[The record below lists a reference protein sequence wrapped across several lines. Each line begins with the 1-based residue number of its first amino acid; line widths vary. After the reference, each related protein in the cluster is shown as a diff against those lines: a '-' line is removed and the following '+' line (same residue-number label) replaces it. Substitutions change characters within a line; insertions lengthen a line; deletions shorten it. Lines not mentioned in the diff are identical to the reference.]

1 MFVIKPN
8 NGTDWQEALFML
20 SYYHVQAVMYSDGE
34 NEKSAY
40 MVVDG
45 PVGVSTDG
53 TTDDQVRLA
62 EMCFQMIWR
71 QGGMV
76 CHHCEK
82 EEATSCGHLT
92 FVEPINSDAFDKLF
106 GM

>member
-40 MVVDG
+40 MVVESLPDKEG
-45 PVGVSTDG
+45 
-53 TTDDQVRLA
+53 DDLQLA
-62 EMCFQMIWR
+62 EMCFQMNWR